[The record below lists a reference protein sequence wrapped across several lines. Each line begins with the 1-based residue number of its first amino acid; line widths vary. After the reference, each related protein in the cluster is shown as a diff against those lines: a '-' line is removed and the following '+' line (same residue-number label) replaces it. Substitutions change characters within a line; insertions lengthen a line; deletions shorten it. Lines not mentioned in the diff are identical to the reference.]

1 MIGRSMMGW
10 IEYQESLA
18 PFAPPPPDG
27 ASQWGGRPVVNLL
40 GVDLQLPPVL
50 DAACYDKAERGPAA
64 NRGLFVREAFN
75 DATVLGVIARQ
86 GEGGERLRGA
96 PTRLRTFSLT
106 EGNREG

>member
-1 MIGRSMMGW
+1 MGW

-64 NRGLFVREAFN
+64 NRGLFVHDAFDEAV
-75 DATVLGVIARQ
+75 VLDEIVRQ
-86 GEGGERLRGA
+86 GEGDEWLRG
-96 PTRLRTFSLT
+96 F
-106 EGNREG
+106 